1 MYRVEKDGISFYVS
15 DESRALIYEENGY
28 QIDLIPDTSA
38 FQKETE
44 NTITVTGV
52 GKCEAPR
59 VRVRQ

>member
-1 MYRVEKDGISFYVS
+1 MYRVEKNGISFYVS

-28 QIDLIPDTSA
+28 RIDLMPDTSA

-44 NTITVTGV
+44 NTITVTGA

-59 VRVRQ
+59 VRERQ